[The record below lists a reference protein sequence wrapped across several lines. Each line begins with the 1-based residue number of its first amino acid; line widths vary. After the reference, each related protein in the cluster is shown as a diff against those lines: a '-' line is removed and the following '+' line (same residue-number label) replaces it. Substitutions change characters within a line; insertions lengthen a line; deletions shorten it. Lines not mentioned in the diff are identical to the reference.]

1 MDGRDVK
8 RYLVGISIASL
19 AAAGITT
26 VATVQ
31 KASAA

>member
-1 MDGRDVK
+1 MENRDLK
-8 RYLVGISIASL
+8 RFLAGISIASL
-19 AAAGITT
+19 VATGITT

>member
-1 MDGRDVK
+1 MEKRDLK
-8 RYLVGISIASL
+8 RVLAGISVASL
-19 AAAGITT
+19 VAAGVTT

>member
-1 MDGRDVK
+1 MDGKDLK
-8 RYLVGISIASL
+8 KYLAGISIASL
-19 AAAGITT
+19 VAAGITT

>member
-1 MDGRDVK
+1 MENRELK
-8 RYLVGISIASL
+8 RLLAGVGIASL
-19 AAAGITT
+19 VAAGITT

>member
-1 MDGRDVK
+1 MEK
-8 RYLVGISIASL
+8 RELKRLLAGISIASL
-19 AAAGITT
+19 VAAGITT

>member
-1 MDGRDVK
+1 MDGRELK
-8 RYLVGISIASL
+8 RYLAGISVASL
-19 AAAGITT
+19 VAAGITT

>member
-1 MDGRDVK
+1 MDGRDLK
-8 RYLVGISIASL
+8 KYLAGVSIASL
-19 AAAGITT
+19 LAAGITT

>member
-1 MDGRDVK
+1 MENRDIK
-8 RYLVGISIASL
+8 KMLAGISIASL
-19 AAAGITT
+19 VAAGITT

>member
-8 RYLVGISIASL
+8 KYLAGISIASL
-19 AAAGITT
+19 IATGVAT

>member
-1 MDGRDVK
+1 MDGRDLK
-8 RYLVGISIASL
+8 KYLAGISIAGL
-19 AAAGITT
+19 VAAGITT

>member
-1 MDGRDVK
+1 MERHELK
-8 RYLVGISIASL
+8 KMLAGISIASL
-19 AAAGITT
+19 VAAGVAT